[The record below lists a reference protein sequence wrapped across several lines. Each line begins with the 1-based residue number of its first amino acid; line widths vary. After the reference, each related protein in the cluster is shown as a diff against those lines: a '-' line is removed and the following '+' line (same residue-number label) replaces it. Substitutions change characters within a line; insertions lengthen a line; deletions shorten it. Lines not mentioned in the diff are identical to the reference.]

1 MVTFGM
7 QSVYGS
13 VRLVLNIDRCNNCGV
28 EVGGR

>member
-7 QSVYGS
+7 QSVYGI
-13 VRLVLNIDRCNNCGV
+13 VILVLNIDRCNNCGV